1 MLFILENRNQQYPSY
16 SLANSGKE
24 SYAGLLL
31 GKLCNEHE
39 SKSEHRWMD
48 DLRFY
53 VLFNSISVIS
63 GRRLDDNERLCAM
76 ELRLRLRRF
85 HLERGSNSVR

>member
-1 MLFILENRNQQYPSY
+1 MDHNIILRLQYTINN
-16 SLANSGKE
+16 LEG
-24 SYAGLLL
+24 
-31 GKLCNEHE
+31 
-39 SKSEHRWMD
+39 WMA

-76 ELRLRLRRF
+76 ELHLRLRRF
-85 HLERGSNSVR
+85 YLE